1 MPQLQAMYVPK
12 MSLRKIELEVCN
24 RERACRKC
32 PLKTDLSGVP
42 VVGIT
47 TQVIPR
53 AKWYKYVGDFGCDA
67 VEINRQNSKLH
78 FNLFFLEKVKR
89 YLEGFDI
96 SLHSGTAGLFQ
107 QIETFTIANLAMLTA
122 EVDVCRFLGARQ
134 LVFHLNDGF
143 MPFEHKKRLKEV
155 ISYAS
160 DSGVKMLFESNS
172 TLVARYAYDVLDS
185 FPELGYVLDLGHL
198 NNGYG
203 NNLLGCEIDT
213 FVESVRERVV
223 YVHASNNSGRRDEH
237 AALENGTLDWRR
249 VLAML
254 DLSRIEKI
262 ILEVRSV
269 EMVGPSRTK
278 LMQFLGSGIP
288 EQEYRLVGLGRS
300 A

>member
-1 MPQLQAMYVPK
+1 
-12 MSLRKIELEVCN
+12 MSLQKIDLDILN
-24 RERACRKC
+24 RARERRQGRK
-32 PLKTDLSGVP
+32 KKAEMFMRP

-53 AKWYKYVGDFGCDA
+53 AKWYKYVGEFGLDA

-96 SLHSGTAGLFQ
+96 SLHSGTAGIFQ
-107 QIETFTIANLAMLTA
+107 KIENFTRANLSILTA

-143 MPFEHKKRLKEV
+143 MSFEQKKRLKRV
-155 ISYAS
+155 ISHAA
-160 DSGVKMLFESNS
+160 DSGVEMLFESNS
-172 TLVARYAYDVLDS
+172 TLVARYAYDVLES

-203 NNLLGCEIDT
+203 NNRLGCEIDT
-213 FVESVRERVV
+213 FVETVRDRVV

-237 AALENGTLDWRR
+237 EGLENGTLDWRR
-249 VLAML
+249 ILTML
-254 DLSRIEKI
+254 DLSKIQKI
-262 ILEVRSV
+262 ILEVRSL
-269 EMVGPSRTK
+269 EMVEASRTK
-278 LMQFLGSGIP
+278 LIAFLEGDMP
-288 EQEYRLVGLGRS
+288 EQKYRFVGFGR
-300 A
+300 